1 MPWQKLAIFRI
12 KATFFFEK
20 IGQFKKT
27 SYFCIAK
34 RMKVRF
40 LWMFHGVMAALEF
53 LVLSV
58 PVRIGVEQL
67 PLPLESCSS
76 FLYAR
81 LKSSAVST

>member
-1 MPWQKLAIFRI
+1 M
-12 KATFFFEK
+12 K
-20 IGQFKKT
+20 I
-27 SYFCIAK
+27 
-34 RMKVRF
+34 RF

-67 PLPLESCSS
+67 PLPHEPCSS

-81 LKSSAVST
+81 LIIFCSVYMTLLFLYPHFYCHFLPFCAQNVAFCVF

>member
-1 MPWQKLAIFRI
+1 
-12 KATFFFEK
+12 
-20 IGQFKKT
+20 
-27 SYFCIAK
+27 
-34 RMKVRF
+34 MKVRF